1 MMTGNCSLPWDA
13 TAYSI
18 NVTVVPRGESLS
30 YLTMW
35 PTGQPQPNV
44 STLNSLDGRIVA
56 NAAIVLAGTDQSI
69 SVFVTDDTDLVI
81 DINGVFAPTEINQP
95 AAFVAVAPCRI
106 SDTRDPVGTF
116 GGPTLRAGQS
126 RTIPMRSGKCG
137 IPWWAEAY
145 SLNFTVVPKGGLGY
159 LTTWPAGSAMPLVST
174 LNSLTGAIVAN
185 AAIVPGGIDGAISFY
200 TSDETDVV
208 IDINGFFGFIYDTGS
223 LSFYATTPCRISD
236 TRNPAG
242 TFGGPAVTA
251 AQIRAYPIPSSAC
264 GIPASAQAY
273 SLNATVVPA
282 GPLAYLTLWPS
293 GAGQPFVSTLNSLNG
308 AIVGNA
314 AIVPAGTGGAVSAF
328 ATNPT
333 DLVLDITG
341 YFAP

>member
-1 MMTGNCSLPWDA
+1 MPWSAAKRVLHSRSL
-13 TAYSI
+13 
-18 NVTVVPRGESLS
+18 R
-30 YLTMW
+30 
-35 PTGQPQPNV
+35 
-44 STLNSLDGRIVA
+44 ST
-56 NAAIVLAGTDQSI
+56 
-69 SVFVTDDTDLVI
+69 
-81 DINGVFAPTEINQP
+81 E
-95 AAFVAVAPCRI
+95 C
-106 SDTRDPVGTF
+106 
-116 GGPTLRAGQS
+116 
-126 RTIPMRSGKCG
+126 
-137 IPWWAEAY
+137 
-145 SLNFTVVPKGGLGY
+145 
-159 LTTWPAGSAMPLVST
+159 
-174 LNSLTGAIVAN
+174 
-185 AAIVPGGIDGAISFY
+185 GIDGAISFY

-242 TFGGPAVTA
+242 TFGGPAVTP

-308 AIVGNA
+308 AIVRNA

-333 DLVLDITG
+333 ELVLDITG